1 MLRHGLVVNQSPVG
15 YCEMIIHNFITSR
28 QVHVYNHAWQTYPQI
43 DCCVTRRYVV
53 DVSANS
59 LLLSVKLKLDR
70 LSVDK

>member
-15 YCEMIIHNFITSR
+15 YCEMITHNFITSR
-28 QVHVYNHAWQTYPQI
+28 QVHVYNHASQTYP
-43 DCCVTRRYVV
+43 TRRYVV

-59 LLLSVKLKLDR
+59 LLLSVKLTLDG